1 MAILCT
7 GTVIR
12 DEVGLSLEKA
22 DNEVLGTAAKIVV
35 TKDSTTIV
43 GDGTT
48 QEEVNKRVM
57 QIKNQIEVCILEDF
71 KFCVPLLFI
80 KSSSLSLSLW
90 FCSVFQ
96 VAVGS
101 PNSARQNC
109 IHFCCI
115 FVAVTSLGDIAQVFE
130 NIHFQATDQEYE
142 REKLNERIAKLSG
155 GVAVIQV
162 ILMLSFR

>member
-22 DNEVLGTAAKIVV
+22 DKEVLGTAAKIVV

-57 QIKNQIEVCILEDF
+57 QIKNQIEVCILEYF
-71 KFCVPLLFI
+71 KFWVLCYLSNHLHYLFCC
-80 KSSSLSLSLW
+80 
-90 FCSVFQ
+90 CSVLFFQ

-101 PNSARQNC
+101 PNSARQSC

-115 FVAVTSLGDIAQVFE
+115 FVAVTSLGDIAQVCSNTF
-130 NIHFQATDQEYE
+130 
-142 REKLNERIAKLSG
+142 
-155 GVAVIQV
+155 
-162 ILMLSFR
+162 

>member
-115 FVAVTSLGDIAQVFE
+115 FVAVTSLGDIAQVCSETF
-130 NIHFQATDQEYE
+130 
-142 REKLNERIAKLSG
+142 
-155 GVAVIQV
+155 
-162 ILMLSFR
+162 